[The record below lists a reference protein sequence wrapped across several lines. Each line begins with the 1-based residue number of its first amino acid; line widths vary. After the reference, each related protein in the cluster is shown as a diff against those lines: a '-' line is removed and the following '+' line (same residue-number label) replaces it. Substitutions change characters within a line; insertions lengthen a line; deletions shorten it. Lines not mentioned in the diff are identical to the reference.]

1 MLQYPYRSPLWLP
14 FDTGRAL
21 WAGQKEAPME
31 RPVSRMLAI
40 PSQVAELN
48 DLQRLC
54 RRLEQAKG
62 FQLKAAHL
70 GDAFCSL
77 ELSSQGQAYT
87 LSLYLTPF
95 GIPPLYR
102 CQHYFPDVDAEELEA
117 REQGLAVEMTFG
129 PDPLA
134 SYHLQ
139 LQVIHTLLPDTLA
152 VMDDSSEKLLSGRWV
167 ALAAASHIPP
177 APRYI
182 YTVQA
187 VSGDESDCVW
197 LHTHGL
203 NRCGI
208 TELEVLDSSRQTYE
222 SHYHILETMAN
233 RLLEEEEPLEPGEP
247 LYLARL
253 TDETALVTTL
263 VPWQDAVG
271 FYDEDLLGGRE
282 DREESH
288 NGDTSAVFVYPTF
301 EDFEAGNIAPV
312 RIFDEILAGNP
323 IYMISSQET
332 RRMKALATERLPYL
346 LAALADSRNQALV
359 KLGLTVDE
367 EHRQDQEEE
376 DSREHIW
383 FKVLGYQDGAFTAEL
398 TQDPYYIAGL
408 RTGHVGQYPVEQLT
422 DWMLF
427 TPERRITPDDV
438 YMLELD

>member
-40 PSQVAELN
+40 PSQVTELN

-139 LQVIHTLLPDTLA
+139 LQVIHTLLSDTLA

-208 TELEVLDSSRQTYE
+208 TELEVLDSSEGIELISEGGDENPHVWVSITDCIQQVENIAEGLAQADPDHALEYLENAQEYE
-222 SHYHILETMAN
+222 AKLSVLRGKMHEELDDLPNRDIVTFHEAFPYFAQEFNLRIVQVVNREPDSQPSAKEMADTIRLIRETGVKAVFAEPQYPESAANVIAEESGASFYFLDPAVTGENDPDAYLDAMEKNLET
-233 RLLEEEEPLEPGEP
+233 LKE
-247 LYLARL
+247 
-253 TDETALVTTL
+253 AL
-263 VPWQDAVG
+263 
-271 FYDEDLLGGRE
+271 
-282 DREESH
+282 S
-288 NGDTSAVFVYPTF
+288 
-301 EDFEAGNIAPV
+301 
-312 RIFDEILAGNP
+312 
-323 IYMISSQET
+323 
-332 RRMKALATERLPYL
+332 
-346 LAALADSRNQALV
+346 
-359 KLGLTVDE
+359 
-367 EHRQDQEEE
+367 
-376 DSREHIW
+376 
-383 FKVLGYQDGAFTAEL
+383 
-398 TQDPYYIAGL
+398 
-408 RTGHVGQYPVEQLT
+408 
-422 DWMLF
+422 
-427 TPERRITPDDV
+427 
-438 YMLELD
+438 